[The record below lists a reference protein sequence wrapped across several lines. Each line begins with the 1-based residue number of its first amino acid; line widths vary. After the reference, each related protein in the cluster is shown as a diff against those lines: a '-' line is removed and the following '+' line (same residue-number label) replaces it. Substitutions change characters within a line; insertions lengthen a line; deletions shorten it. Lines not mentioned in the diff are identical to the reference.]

1 MGPVLSRDLLSLA
14 RTVNMQVT
22 LGSVGTGA
30 LGIPGAARGGGGRGD
45 GRGREGG
52 WTRAGAGYVALQ
64 ETLDYSWLF
73 TQIQVEMFNC
83 RPARPGVFN
92 GNFKLMLK
100 VCVKKKERERDL
112 KT

>member
-1 MGPVLSRDLLSLA
+1 M
-14 RTVNMQVT
+14 
-22 LGSVGTGA
+22 
-30 LGIPGAARGGGGRGD
+30 
-45 GRGREGG
+45 
-52 WTRAGAGYVALQ
+52 ALQ

-100 VCVKKKERERDL
+100 VCVKKKERERFENMSLRWDFQVWR
-112 KT
+112 